1 MSKMPDF
8 EGFFGRNV
16 SYSKEKLA
24 IYDKLQND
32 PLSPFKGRTM
42 SEIFAYAAAFGFK
55 KGRKE
60 ALRQAAPNISAVAF
74 TDRQRAVLLSIAI
87 QTAGDVDILFDP
99 GMVGKTVNEY
109 ANGGIGILESE
120 LIGDVRGK
128 ADAVT
133 KMASTM
139 RGAIAEWDKN
149 ADATRDLENDVSRD
163 G

>member
-1 MSKMPDF
+1 MNKVPDF

-16 SYSKEKLA
+16 AYSKEKFA
-24 IYDKLQND
+24 IYTNLQND

-55 KGRKE
+55 RGRKE
-60 ALRQAAPNISAVAF
+60 ALKQAVPNISAAAF
-74 TDRQRAVLLSIAI
+74 TDTQRAVLLSLAI
-87 QTAGDVDILFDP
+87 QSENNVDVLFYP
-99 GMVGKTVNEY
+99 GTVIKIVNEY

-133 KMASTM
+133 KMASAM
-139 RGAIAEWDKN
+139 RSALDSQAGNSDSPHA
-149 ADATRDLENDVSRD
+149 V
-163 G
+163 

>member
-1 MSKMPDF
+1 MSKVPDF

-16 SYSKEKLA
+16 SYSKEKFA
-24 IYDKLQND
+24 IYTKLQND

-55 KGRKE
+55 NRRKE
-60 ALRQAAPNISAVAF
+60 ALKQDVPYISAVAF
-74 TDRQRAVLLSIAI
+74 TDKQRAVLLSIAI
-87 QTAGDVDILFDP
+87 QNEGDVDILFDP
-99 GMVGKTVNEY
+99 AAVSKTVNEY

-133 KMASTM
+133 KMASVM
-139 RGAIAEWDKN
+139 RSAIAKWDKN
-149 ADATRDLENDVSRD
+149 ADASRD
-163 G
+163 PEK